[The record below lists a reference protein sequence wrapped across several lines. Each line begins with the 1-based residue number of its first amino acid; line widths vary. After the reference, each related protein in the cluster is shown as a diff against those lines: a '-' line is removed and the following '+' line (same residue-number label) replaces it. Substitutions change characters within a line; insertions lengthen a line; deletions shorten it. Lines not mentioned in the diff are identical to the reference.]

1 MLNYHLISA
10 LNEGDE
16 TGHLTSILKENNI
29 KSTATGLTRPLIK

>member
-10 LNEGDE
+10 LNEEDE
-16 TGHLTSILKENNI
+16 TGHLTNILKENI

>member
-10 LNEGDE
+10 LNEEDE
-16 TGHLTSILKENNI
+16 IGHLTSILKENF

>member
-10 LNEGDE
+10 LNGGDE
-16 TGHLTSILKENNI
+16 TGHLTSIIKENI